1 MGLLP
6 DIENGAIK
14 DEPTKEPYTPP
25 KQWGLKKEEEEFARL
40 QNMDRKKV
48 TKDFS
53 DSPHLNI

>member
-6 DIENGAIK
+6 DIEDGTIK
-14 DEPTKEPYTPP
+14 EEPTKKLYTPP

-40 QNMDRKKV
+40 QNLGHKKV
-48 TKDFS
+48 SKDFS